1 MEKVLNW
8 IFWLSAICLVS
19 GIIMLIPTQFK
30 DLGETYT
37 TSWDANWGRM
47 CKYWELHTFT
57 LISLIL
63 MYVSKIIILIKFS
76 SR

>member
-47 CKYWELHTFT
+47 CKYWE
-57 LISLIL
+57 
-63 MYVSKIIILIKFS
+63 
-76 SR
+76 